1 MVPLIEAVDVS
12 KRFPGGLGRESTL
25 ALAGLSLAIHAETP
39 SIIAVVG
46 ESGSGKTTL
55 ARLLLGLAEPSS
67 GEIRYRGTDL
77 RKLDRAGR
85 RAFRHDV
92 QAVFQDPYG
101 VYNPFYRVDHVLATP
116 LRCFRLAA
124 SRAQA
129 RQLIHEALR
138 AVGLQPEEI
147 LGRFP
152 HQLSGGQR
160 QRIMVARALLLRPK
174 LIVADEP
181 VSMVDASLRA
191 TILGSLRQL
200 TDEHGISVL
209 YITHDLATAYQVSD
223 TILVLYITHD
233 LATAYQVSDSIL
245 VLYRAHL
252 AEAGAVERV
261 VGAPGHPYTQLLVSA
276 IPRAHAARDWLEQE
290 ERSGMTG
297 VASTAAGC
305 CFADRCPVAMPAC
318 LSAPPGLYRTEPRR
332 AVACVQYQ
340 DCPTMP
346 PGDPGAVLS
355 PRGVSSGHSRSFR
368 DSAGMRFQ
376 RS

>member
-12 KRFPGGLGRESTL
+12 KRFAGGLGRESTL

-55 ARLLLGLAEPSS
+55 ARLLLGLADPT
-67 GEIRYRGTDL
+67 GGQVNYRGGDL
-77 RKLDRAGR
+77 RKLR
-85 RAFRHDV
+85 RDERLAFRRDV

-116 LRCFRLAA
+116 VRLFRLAA
-124 SRAQA
+124 SRAHA
-129 RQLIHEALR
+129 KELIGETLR

-160 QRIMVARALLLRPK
+160 QRVMVARALLLKPK

-191 TILGSLRQL
+191 TILGSLRRL
-200 TDEHGISVL
+200 TDERGISIL

-223 TILVLYITHD
+223 TILVLY
-233 LATAYQVSDSIL
+233 
-245 VLYRAHL
+245 RAHV

-261 VGAPGHPYTQLLVSA
+261 VKAPQHPYTQLLITA
-276 IPRAHAARDWLEQE
+276 IPRAHAARDWLMQKDDA
-290 ERSGMTG
+290 RR
-297 VASTAAGC
+297 AAPIANAAEGC
-305 CFADRCPVAMPAC
+305 CFADRCPLASPDC
-318 LSAPPGLYRTEPRR
+318 LGAPPALYRTEPRR
-332 AVACVQYQ
+332 AVACVQFRHH
-340 DCPTMP
+340 PALP
-346 PGDPGAVLS
+346 AGDLGEVLS
-355 PRGVSSGHSRSFR
+355 
-368 DSAGMRFQ
+368 A
-376 RS
+376 

>member
-1 MVPLIEAVDVS
+1 MALLIEAVAVS
-12 KRFPGGLGRESTL
+12 KRFAGGRRRDGTL
-25 ALAGLSLAIHAETP
+25 ALAELSLAIDTDRP

-55 ARLLLGLAEPSS
+55 ARLLLGLAEPT
-67 GEIRYRGTDL
+67 GGAIRYRGTDL
-77 RKLDRAGR
+77 RRLDSNGH

-101 VYNPFYRVDHVLATP
+101 VYNPFYRVDHVLWTP
-116 LRCFRLAA
+116 LRRFRLAA

-129 RQLIHEALR
+129 RELIAAALR

-160 QRIMVARALLLRPK
+160 QRVMVARALLLEPK

-191 TILGSLRQL
+191 TILGSLRKL
-200 TDEHGISVL
+200 TDERGIS
-209 YITHDLATAYQVSD
+209 I
-223 TILVLYITHD
+223 LYITHD

-252 AEAGAVERV
+252 AEAGAVDRV
-261 VGAPGHPYTQLLVSA
+261 VSAPQHPYTQLLISA
-276 IPRAHAARDWLEQE
+276 IPRAHVARDWLAQE
-290 ERSGMTG
+290 EGVRRSGL
-297 VASTAAGC
+297 AATTEGC
-305 CFADRCPVAMPAC
+305 RFADRCPHTMPAC
-318 LSAPPGLYRTEPRR
+318 LEAAPSLYHTEPRR
-332 AVACVQYQ
+332 AVACVQYR
-340 DCPTMP
+340 DYPVLP
-346 PGDPGAVLS
+346 AGDPSMALFRS
-355 PRGVSSGHSRSFR
+355 AAGVPETPETG
-368 DSAGMRFQ
+368 
-376 RS
+376 

>member
-12 KRFPGGLGRESTL
+12 KRFAGRLGRESTL
-25 ALAGLSLAIHAETP
+25 ALAGLSLAIHSEKP

-55 ARLLLGLAEPSS
+55 ARLLLGLAEPSG
-67 GEIRYRGTDL
+67 GEVRYRGTNL
-77 RKLDRAGR
+77 RSLDREGL
-85 RAFRHDV
+85 RAFRRDV

-116 LRCFRLAA
+116 LRRFRLAA
-124 SRAQA
+124 SRAEA
-129 RQLIHEALR
+129 RRLIGEALR

-160 QRIMVARALLLRPK
+160 QRVMVARAFLLRSK

-200 TDEHGISVL
+200 TDEHGIS
-209 YITHDLATAYQVSD
+209 I
-223 TILVLYITHD
+223 LYITHD

-245 VLYRAHL
+245 VLYRAYL

-261 VGAPGHPYTQLLVSA
+261 VRTPHHPYTQLLISA
-276 IPRAHAARDWLEQE
+276 IPRAHATRDWLKQE
-290 ERSGMTG
+290 EDPRSN
-297 VASTAAGC
+297 ALAPAAAGC
-305 CFADRCPVAMPAC
+305 CFAERCPLAMPAC

-332 AVACVQYQ
+332 AVACVQYH
-340 DCPTMP
+340 DHPILP
-346 PGDPGAVLS
+346 AGNPGAVLS
-355 PRGVSSGHSRSFR
+355 
-368 DSAGMRFQ
+368 A
-376 RS
+376 